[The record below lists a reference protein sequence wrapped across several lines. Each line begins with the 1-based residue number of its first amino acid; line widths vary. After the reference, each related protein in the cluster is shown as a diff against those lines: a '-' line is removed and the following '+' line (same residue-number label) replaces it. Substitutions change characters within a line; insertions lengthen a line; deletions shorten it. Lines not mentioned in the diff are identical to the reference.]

1 MRNILLAAFFISAN
15 WAFCQ
20 TVPPPKVDTYDSNV
34 LKEDGPI
41 PPDVPELTQEE
52 NKIYSVVEQNA
63 EYKEGSAALMKF
75 IATNIRY
82 PEEAKEIGIQG
93 KVYLQF
99 VVRIDGSLS
108 DIKVVRSVSGGP
120 MLDRE
125 AVRVLKLT
133 SGKWNP
139 AKQNGRAVN
148 CSFILPVNF
157 VLQD

>member
-1 MRNILLAAFFISAN
+1 MRNILLTAFFISAN
-15 WAFCQ
+15 WAIGQ
-20 TVPPPKVDTYDSNV
+20 TVPPPKVEHINNSIDMEGDVSPAIPESTIQ
-34 LKEDGPI
+34 ED
-41 PPDVPELTQEE
+41 
-52 NKIYSVVEQNA
+52 KIYSVVEQIA
-63 EYKEGSAALMKF
+63 EYKEGSAALLKF
-75 IATNIRY
+75 IAKTIIY
-82 PEEAKEIGIQG
+82 PEEAKENNVQG

-99 VVRIDGSLS
+99 VVRMDGSLS
-108 DIKVVRSVSGGP
+108 DIKVARSVSGGA

-125 AVRVLKLT
+125 AMRVLKLT